1 MLRVL
6 GYLRDQ
12 YPEEEKQLV
21 NKMWRVLSKGKESA
35 LLRDVQIFLESVQGV
50 LILPEK
56 RPAPFGDLLR

>member
-50 LILPEK
+50 FILPEK